1 MSKANFNI
9 AKAITLLSEVISA
22 DAALIPPR
30 TLDVFGN
37 EVDQADDE
45 EETVTAAEYSVLCS
59 EAEDF
64 SNDITDALDLL
75 KDEIEQ
81 ILEDQTDDD
90 QLDDEFSQPDWDSTE
105 DDDDETGTT
114 IADSDADTDENADDD
129 DAVQEELALGDNTDD
144 AAETSLARGKDFDKV
159 LAAYTQLELRA
170 ADMERGLES
179 ALESISGLLEDAD
192 TFKNGLDCT

>member
-22 DAALIPPR
+22 EAALLPPR

-37 EVDQADDE
+37 EVDEEE

-81 ILEDQTDDD
+81 ILEEQTDDD

-144 AAETSLARGKDFDKV
+144 AAETSLAREKDFDKV
-159 LAAYTQLELRA
+159 LVAYTQLELRA
-170 ADMERGLES
+170 ADLERGLES

>member
-1 MSKANFNI
+1 MSKANYNI

-37 EVDQADDE
+37 EVDEEE

-81 ILEDQTDDD
+81 ILEEQTDDD

-105 DDDDETGTT
+105 DDADADVTD
-114 IADSDADTDENADDD
+114 ADSDADTDENADDD

-144 AAETSLARGKDFDKV
+144 AAETPLAREKDFDKV

>member
-1 MSKANFNI
+1 MSKANYNI

-37 EVDQADDE
+37 EVDEEE

-81 ILEDQTDDD
+81 ILEEQTDDD

-105 DDDDETGTT
+105 DDADADDTD
-114 IADSDADTDENADDD
+114 ADSDADTDENADDD

-144 AAETSLARGKDFDKV
+144 AAETPLAREKDFDKV

>member
-1 MSKANFNI
+1 MQHFYYNRKPPPFLKRRTSMSIANYNI

-37 EVDQADDE
+37 EVDEEE

-105 DDDDETGTT
+105 DDADETGTT
-114 IADSDADTDENADDD
+114 IADSDA
-129 DAVQEELALGDNTDD
+129 
-144 AAETSLARGKDFDKV
+144 ETSGTDSDVK
-159 LAAYTQLELRA
+159 T
-170 ADMERGLES
+170 
-179 ALESISGLLEDAD
+179 
-192 TFKNGLDCT
+192 